1 MPDLSEGALDLES
14 RLADIDRRLREIQ
27 AELAPEREPRPT
39 RPPSGQPR
47 GRSGPLATVL
57 QRSARERGREA
68 DPAQQIEGLSELH
81 DKLLASMHEL
91 LERYEAVLRLLP
103 APDPRPAAPDGDELT
118 VSVGPFAT
126 IEALREFERALAGL
140 PGVREVAV
148 RGFEG
153 SDRAIVDVQLEDA
166 TS

>member
-1 MPDLSEGALDLES
+1 
-14 RLADIDRRLREIQ
+14 
-27 AELAPEREPRPT
+27 
-39 RPPSGQPR
+39 
-47 GRSGPLATVL
+47 
-57 QRSARERGREA
+57 
-68 DPAQQIEGLSELH
+68 
-81 DKLLASMHEL
+81 MHEL

-103 APDPRPAAPDGDELT
+103 APDPRPAAAGRDDLT

-148 RGFEG
+148 RAFEG